1 MHDYGIG
8 RGKVVTSWRRA
19 ENVLATSNLG
29 LPLTI
34 SPKDA
39 DPAFSVLD
47 ESVSRICSPYEPMSK
62 GGFLSCEEMKGSC
75 GDC

>member
-1 MHDYGIG
+1 MELLGE
-8 RGKVVTSWRRA
+8 KVVTSWRRA
-19 ENVLATSNLG
+19 ENVLATSYLG

-39 DPAFSVLD
+39 ILVLSVVD

-62 GGFLSCEEMKGSC
+62 GGVLSC
-75 GDC
+75 